1 MGDTLGM
8 NVFRTTKKLVGEP
21 SAWVS
26 ERSYDGNSLKGLPDR
41 VLSQRFKD
49 DTRASQEMRF

>member
-1 MGDTLGM
+1 LDNGLNAVMGDTLGM

-26 ERSYDGNSLKGLPDR
+26 EKSYDGNSLEGLPD
-41 VLSQRFKD
+41 
-49 DTRASQEMRF
+49 